1 VRAGLRLDPLR
12 PQLALD
18 LLDVAILRARWDD
31 VARGAA
37 RRCPCRKVGAEAP
50 RGEYSRAM
58 QTQPT
63 TPDLRMVELSAVRV
77 PPWRMRALGDLDA
90 LRESIAAA
98 GLLHP
103 VVLDTSLTLVC
114 GAHRLEACRALG
126 WEKIPALITPLEGPY
141 AQLAE
146 VDENLCRRELTV
158 LERAEHIALR
168 LKLWEQTQP
177 PPPETKKKTAKRS
190 EGPSAAF
197 IDDTSR
203 RTGRAKAAVREEL
216 RIGELPE
223 DVRATARETPV
234 RDNKRE
240 LLALTRMPEEEQRRA
255 VEAVRDGE
263 AKSVRKKKPPREP
276 AAPKP
281 DAPEQGGLVAASLPD
296 EESPATWSQD
306 GSAFL
311 QERSRADVIR
321 IVGELQRLLAK
332 AGTLWA
338 AQRDETG
345 EGRERLDDATRAVER
360 LARWMEGSADESR
373 SDAA

>member
-1 VRAGLRLDPLR
+1 
-12 PQLALD
+12 
-18 LLDVAILRARWDD
+18 
-31 VARGAA
+31 
-37 RRCPCRKVGAEAP
+37 
-50 RGEYSRAM
+50 M

-281 DAPEQGGLVAASLPD
+281 EDAEPGGLVAASLPD

>member
-1 VRAGLRLDPLR
+1 MV
-12 PQLALD
+12 
-18 LLDVAILRARWDD
+18 
-31 VARGAA
+31 
-37 RRCPCRKVGAEAP
+37 
-50 RGEYSRAM
+50 
-58 QTQPT
+58 
-63 TPDLRMVELSAVRV
+63 DLRAVRV
-77 PPWRMRALGDLDA
+77 PPWRLRALGDLDG
-90 LRESIAAA
+90 LRESIATT

-103 VVLDTSLTLVC
+103 IVVDPSLTLVC

-126 WEKIPALITPLEGPY
+126 WEAIPALVTSLEGPY

-177 PPPETKKKTAKRS
+177 PPAAEPDPKKKPAKRP
-190 EGPSAAF
+190 EAPLVAF
-197 IDDTSR
+197 VDDTAR
-203 RTGRAKAAVREEL
+203 RTGRGKAAVREEL

-223 DVRATARETPV
+223 DVRATARETPLH
-234 RDNKRE
+234 DNKRE

-255 VEAVRDGE
+255 VQAVRDGE
-263 AKSVRKKKPPREP
+263 AKSVRKKKPPRPRPEGDAAKAEAP
-276 AAPKP
+276 AP
-281 DAPEQGGLVAASLPD
+281 GGLVAAALPED
-296 EESPATWSQD
+296 EPPPAWSQE

-332 AGTLWA
+332 ASSLWST
-338 AQRDETG
+338 QHDEAG

-360 LARWMEGSADESR
+360 LARWMEGAAEAA

>member
-1 VRAGLRLDPLR
+1 
-12 PQLALD
+12 
-18 LLDVAILRARWDD
+18 
-31 VARGAA
+31 
-37 RRCPCRKVGAEAP
+37 
-50 RGEYSRAM
+50 M

-63 TPDLRMVELSAVRV
+63 APDLRMVDLSAVRV

-103 VVLDTSLTLVC
+103 IVVDPSLTLVC

-126 WEKIPALITPLEGPY
+126 WGKIPAIVTPLEGPY

-177 PPPETKKKTAKRS
+177 PAPEASKKKTSKRS
-190 EGPSAAF
+190 EGPSMAF
-197 IDDTSR
+197 VDDTSR
-203 RTGRAKAAVREEL
+203 RTGRGKAAVREEL

-255 VEAVRDGE
+255 VEAVRAGE

-276 AAPKP
+276 AAEKP

-296 EESPATWSQD
+296 EEAPATWSQD

-338 AQRDETG
+338 AQRDESG
-345 EGRERLDDATRAVER
+345 DGRERLDDAARAVER